1 MEIVEYKK
9 ELKTSGPEEVV
20 FKAFSTLVNAELP
33 GVFKRAGKEE
43 LQRTVAL
50 AESAFTVYR
59 SVTGERRAQFLE
71 EIAEEI
77 MNLGDDLIERC
88 CKESGLPASRIIGE
102 RARTCHQLRL
112 FAQLL
117 REGWWVD
124 ARIDT
129 PDPQRKPVAK
139 PDVRRMLMPIGPV
152 AVFGASNFPL
162 AFSTAGGDTASA
174 LAAGCPVIVKAHSSH
189 PGTNEL
195 VSAAITRAIQKTG
208 MPEHVFTSIHLSHEH
223 GISLVQEPSIKAVG
237 FTGSRHVGMLLFNSA
252 VQRPD
257 PIPVYAEMSSI
268 NPFVIL
274 EGALQEN
281 ADQIAKG
288 LATSL
293 TLGAGQFCTNPGLV
307 LAVESEALSL
317 FLREFAS
324 ELETIQAAPMLN
336 RNIYKAYEQGIA
348 AWQNQNGVV
357 PISTT
362 KPNEAEKKYHA
373 QPMAFTVAGDEFLQ
387 NKNLTH
393 EVFGPAALIVICKSF
408 SQLQQILHTL
418 EGQLT
423 VTIHGSSDDTAL
435 VTDILHLV
443 TLKAG
448 RVIYGGYP
456 TGVEVGHAM
465 QHGGPFP
472 ATTDGR
478 STSVGTAAIYRF
490 VRPVAFQDFP
500 DHMLPEALQNDN
512 PLQISRLINGGWTKD
527 KL

>member
-1 MEIVEYKK
+1 
-9 ELKTSGPEEVV
+9 
-20 FKAFSTLVNAELP
+20 
-33 GVFKRAGKEE
+33 
-43 LQRTVAL
+43 
-50 AESAFTVYR
+50 
-59 SVTGERRAQFLE
+59 
-71 EIAEEI
+71 
-77 MNLGDDLIERC
+77 
-88 CKESGLPASRIIGE
+88 
-102 RARTCHQLRL
+102 
-112 FAQLL
+112 
-117 REGWWVD
+117 
-124 ARIDT
+124 
-129 PDPQRKPVAK
+129 
-139 PDVRRMLMPIGPV
+139 
-152 AVFGASNFPL
+152 
-162 AFSTAGGDTASA
+162 
-174 LAAGCPVIVKAHSSH
+174 
-189 PGTNEL
+189 
-195 VSAAITRAIQKTG
+195 
-208 MPEHVFTSIHLSHEH
+208 
-223 GISLVQEPSIKAVG
+223 
-237 FTGSRHVGMLLFNSA
+237 
-252 VQRPD
+252 
-257 PIPVYAEMSSI
+257 MSSI